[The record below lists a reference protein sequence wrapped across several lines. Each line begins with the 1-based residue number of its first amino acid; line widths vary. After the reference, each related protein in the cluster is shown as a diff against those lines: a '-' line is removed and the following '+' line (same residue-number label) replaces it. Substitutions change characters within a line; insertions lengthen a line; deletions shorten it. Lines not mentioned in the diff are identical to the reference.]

1 MLFYGERLSAREN
14 ELRDRIPHKW
24 LSFRPWK
31 LFLIYSWFCVIL
43 RVYVKDATLLV
54 GYSGVV
60 M

>member
-1 MLFYGERLSAREN
+1 MTLFPAMKIIS
-14 ELRDRIPHKW
+14 
-24 LSFRPWK
+24 
-31 LFLIYSWFCVIL
+31 IYSWFCVIL